1 MDTPIT
7 HFKSNFNEV
16 KVKTQMTQLQVCAG
30 GV

>member
-7 HFKSNFNEV
+7 HFKSNFNEA
-16 KVKTQMTQLQVCAG
+16 KVRTQMTQLEVCDG